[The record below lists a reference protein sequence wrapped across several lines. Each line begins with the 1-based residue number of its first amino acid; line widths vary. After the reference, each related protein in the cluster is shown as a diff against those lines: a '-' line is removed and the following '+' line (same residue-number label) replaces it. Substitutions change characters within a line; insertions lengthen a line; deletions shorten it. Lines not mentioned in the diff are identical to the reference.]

1 MDVIKVLLA
10 DDEKDVLEIMAK
22 KIAKEGYTVV
32 TAKDGQEAWEKIKS
46 ESPDVILLDL
56 TMPKM
61 DGFEVLKNLRENPPS
76 DKWQPVIIVSARREL
91 EDMQKGLSME
101 ADHYI
106 TKPCNMT
113 DIIKGIKLMISLI
126 PQRKSKK
133 QLEKE
138 FE

>member
-1 MDVIKVLLA
+1 MEEIKVLVA

-22 KIAKEGYTVV
+22 RVAREGFAVV
-32 TAKDGQEAWEKIKS
+32 TAADGQEAWDKIVA

-61 DGFEVLKNLRENPPS
+61 DGFEVLKKLRENPPS
-76 DKWQPVIIVSARREL
+76 SKWQPVIIVSARREL

-106 TKPCNMT
+106 TKPCNMN

-133 QLEKE
+133 EIE
-138 FE
+138 SE

>member
-1 MDVIKVLLA
+1 MPEIKVLVA

-22 KIAKEGYTVV
+22 RIAKEGYAVV
-32 TAKDGQEAWEKIKS
+32 MAVDGQEAWDKIIA

-61 DGFEVLKNLRENPPS
+61 DGLEVLKKLRENPS
-76 DKWQPVIIVSARREL
+76 TDKWQPVIIVSARREL
-91 EDMQKGLSME
+91 EDMQKGLSLE

-106 TKPCNMT
+106 TKPCNMN

-133 QLEKE
+133 EIE
-138 FE
+138 SE